1 MIVNTALF
9 IGLSVIFAGIHAN
22 VINEGR
28 GRGLKKWAWAFLY
41 FGIAVLLS
49 WLKGKHDGIQFDW
62 WTLANAFC
70 IRVPFF
76 NIPLNRFRKPPKPW
90 FYFTP
95 ELKNVMGW
103 GDAWGKG
110 RFWDYF
116 FWKITGKRVWIVY
129 AVFLAAA
136 VFINIYRYS
145 LNININ

>member
-28 GRGLKKWAWAFLY
+28 GRELKKWAWALLY
-41 FGIAVLLS
+41 LGIACGLA
-49 WLKGKHDGIQFDW
+49 WAKGLNDKTGFDW
-62 WTLANAFC
+62 WTVANAFC
-70 IRVPFF
+70 IRMVFF
-76 NIPLNRFRKPPKPW
+76 NIPLNRMRKPPKPW
-90 FYFTP
+90 FYVTP